1 MQYEEIVT
9 GALARMLDWG
19 NEFPSARMPM
29 YRRISQRQQQLFSLA
44 SKLNPDYY
52 GRCVIG
58 AFDGEGCLDL
68 RDLVDLATVDQAAG
82 IQFVEVNDVGTNVV
96 RVSGEEVNMVS
107 IADKDA
113 DVAPRIT
120 VRDFII
126 RGVGTDFTGVVSIR
140 IFYPRIPDMVAFTEN
155 GTTEIELLEQ
165 HQELLIIDLT
175 KDLLRKT
182 IQMVP
187 EVKTAATG
195 ILDSG
200 GAGLWRRSEHGLD
213 RR

>member
-1 MQYEEIVT
+1 
-9 GALARMLDWG
+9 
-19 NEFPSARMPM
+19 
-29 YRRISQRQQQLFSLA
+29 
-44 SKLNPDYY
+44 
-52 GRCVIG
+52 
-58 AFDGEGCLDL
+58 
-68 RDLVDLATVDQAAG
+68 
-82 IQFVEVNDVGTNVV
+82 
-96 RVSGEEVNMVS
+96 MVS

-195 ILDSG
+195 ILDSEETKALADYLEDVNAFAIG
-200 GAGLWRRSEHGLD
+200 QSHRFSEPTGQAT
-213 RR
+213 R